1 MKAIVQN
8 GYGSPDFLELR
19 EIEKPVVGDD
29 RVLVRVRA
37 ASVNAADWHL
47 MKRLPHL
54 IGMLLRMP
62 RTSVRGGDLAG
73 HVEAVGKNVTRFKP
87 GDEVF
92 GTGLGT
98 FADYATAL
106 P

>member
-19 EIEKPVVGDD
+19 EIEKPAVGDD